1 MNNRIAIRQDPRPN
15 AAIMIPD
22 ATLSKG
28 RLTNDTS
35 DDMYIELDRPPSIM
49 IFTSLKDGNKR
60 SRESGEDESLGE

>member
-1 MNNRIAIRQDPRPN
+1 
-15 AAIMIPD
+15 MIPD
-22 ATLSKG
+22 ATLSRG
-28 RLTNDTS
+28 RPTNDTS